1 MEFPTPRE
9 FHKYEVLH
17 GPPVRVHNTF
27 KACIP
32 MDGHLRE
39 YARSN
44 KADISC
50 VIRHALYEYMQARGI
65 KPLTPA

>member
-1 MEFPTPRE
+1 MEFETPTE
-9 FHKYEVLH
+9 YHQHEVLH
-17 GPPVRVHNTF
+17 GPPIRLSNTF
-27 KACIP
+27 KASIP

-44 KADISC
+44 RADISC